1 MTSHN
6 QYADYVDALILKES
20 EEKLGTIVLKTK

>member
-6 QYADYVDALILKES
+6 QYADYALILKES
-20 EEKLGTIVLKTK
+20 EEKLGTIVLKSK